1 MTEEELKKT
10 EGQIVAINHDKR
22 GLAIKDK
29 DGNTHPFYWSEHI
42 KMTNNKGEPLK
53 QWWFIR
59 VVAERQKDDTWWI
72 TSQGYFQR
80 PDDWPT
86 TGGRKPVY
94 PVKNERLIAVEVLV
108 KAWTELY
115 VHSMIPDEVDFNKAR
130 TEILQA
136 VKDDIS
142 TVMEIGG
149 EGK

>member
-1 MTEEELKKT
+1 MNLEETIGKITTMDLAKGTIVLDSWDGKFMTPHPFHIVPELDVVLRKQKIGYFVQISSDGELARSIKFANKPADWPQKKGDWKPRN
-10 EGQIVAINHDKR
+10 ERIIVA
-22 GLAIKDK
+22 
-29 DGNTHPFYWSEHI
+29 
-42 KMTNNKGEPLK
+42 
-53 QWWFIR
+53 Q
-59 VVAERQKDDTWWI
+59 V
-72 TSQGYFQR
+72 
-80 PDDWPT
+80 
-86 TGGRKPVY
+86 
-94 PVKNERLIAVEVLV
+94 LI